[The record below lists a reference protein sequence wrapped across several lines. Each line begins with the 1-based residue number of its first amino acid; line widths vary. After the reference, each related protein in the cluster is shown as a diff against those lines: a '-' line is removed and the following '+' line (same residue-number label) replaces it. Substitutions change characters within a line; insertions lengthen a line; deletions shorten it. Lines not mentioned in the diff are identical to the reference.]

1 MAYTKPD
8 TAISDW
14 TDEELSEYENHL
26 KRVQKLDRIKELE
39 KEKKDTSKPK
49 LKVETSEKDDIDED
63 AFSSDDTLDEFDK
76 IYNEKE

>member
-8 TAISDW
+8 TAINDW